1 MTTIEPSRKTRF
13 PDRSWGS
20 RRPPSLE
27 RLLDC
32 TGEREQTLLDEN
44 GHFADEIHRLAA
56 LLEDTRVPFDAIG
69 QFFDSALVEI
79 RSILELAELEDR
91 GPDLLGKF
99 LLFASIPLDPPHHF
113 APLMIEGLEQP
124 RKYQFRLFLPLGFGA
139 NDGICNGLLRVIE
152 GRAARRKPRDQ
163 ILYRGVFLPGVPD
176 IVDGRS
182 CPDCGN
188 GDFRH
193 FDLVA
198 WPIGEAR
205 IGGKRRAPQTQFNG
219 DGHGEGPTSHVPP
232 PGSPRRARNP
242 REGSY
247 ARIAP
252 TMNRA
257 VHPPT
262 TASEIQ
268 LIWQ

>member
-20 RRPPSLE
+20 RRPRSLE
-27 RLLDC
+27 RLLER
-32 TGEREQTLLDEN
+32 TGKREEALLDEN
-44 GHFADEIHRLAA
+44 RHFADEVHRLAA
-56 LLEDTRVPFDAIG
+56 LLEDPRVPFDAIG
-69 QFFDSALVEI
+69 HFFDSALVEI
-79 RSILELAELEDR
+79 RPILELAELEDR

-99 LLFASIPLDPPHHF
+99 LLFASIPLDSPHHF
-113 APLMIEGLEQP
+113 AAFMIEGLEQT

-139 NDGICNGLLRVIE
+139 SDGICYGLLRVIE
-152 GRAARRKPRDQ
+152 RRSSRRKPRDQ
-163 ILYRGVFLPGVPD
+163 VLYRGIFLPSVPD
-176 IVDGRS
+176 VVDGRS
-182 CPDCGN
+182 CPHGGN

-198 WPIGEAR
+198 RPIGEAR
-205 IGGKRRAPQTQFNG
+205 IGGERYASQGQFDGNG
-219 DGHGEGPTSHVPP
+219 HSDGPTSHAPPP

-257 VHPPT
+257 VQPPT
-262 TASEIQ
+262 T
-268 LIWQ
+268 